1 MKTLL
6 LLAVIMA
13 IGLLQVHGG
22 LLNFR
27 KMIKFTTGKESVTSY
42 RRYGCYCGTRGRGIP
57 KDATDWC
64 CRAHDC
70 CYKNLESRGCR
81 TKFLK
86 YNVTYQEDQIVCEDA
101 DDCKSQ
107 VCQCDK
113 IAANCFAANLKT
125 YNKMLRFYNKFRCRG
140 AAPAC

>member
-1 MKTLL
+1 MN
-6 LLAVIMA
+6 I
-13 IGLLQVHGG
+13 
-22 LLNFR
+22 
-27 KMIKFTTGKESVTSY
+27 
-42 RRYGCYCGTRGRGIP
+42 IP
-57 KDATDWC
+57 FI
-64 CRAHDC
+64 
-70 CYKNLESRGCR
+70 YLIS
-81 TKFLK
+81 
-86 YNVTYQEDQIVCEDA
+86 EDA